1 MIDFTIKFIIGGI
14 IVIGIAIIMSIERKK
29 RNKPIHTNK
38 STNYNK
44 AKQKFETLKDKEI
57 KPISNWIFA
66 FPIIVFFLW
75 TIIYD
80 KLDKNENIQV
90 AQVNQNQTT
99 ITRAPTPEEE
109 KKYIDENSI
118 IKLGNEYHWNGIRES
133 DEILPV
139 TKALDLGCQND
150 FCRIEK
156 YFDYVKNIP
165 YEKGTPNQDKN
176 AVEVMKKW
184 KGDCDERA
192 GLLASMMIANG
203 YKIILVYS
211 EGHTFAAVNIP
222 NYETEER
229 RSYFEYKNEK
239 YYWAETTD
247 QRAVIGAYNGIEGK
261 KLKFAYNANEKKEIP
276 LNELQANIY
285 L

>member
-1 MIDFTIKFIIGGI
+1 MIDFTIKFIIVGI
-14 IVIGIAIIMSIERKK
+14 IVIGIAIILSIERKK
-29 RNKPIHTNK
+29 RNKPIYTNR
-38 STNYNK
+38 STNYEK
-44 AKQKFETLKDKEI
+44 AKQKLEKKEY
-57 KPISNWIFA
+57 KPVSNKIFIY
-66 FPIIVFFLW
+66 PVVFFLIVAW
-75 TIIYD
+75 YRNNNS
-80 KLDKNENIQV
+80 NENIQI

-99 ITRAPTPEEE
+99 ITKAPTPEEE
-109 KKYIDENSI
+109 EKKYINENSI

>member
-14 IVIGIAIIMSIERKK
+14 IIIGIAIIMSIERKK
-29 RNKPIHTNK
+29 RKKPIYTNR
-38 STNYNK
+38 STNYEK
-44 AKQKFETLKDKEI
+44 AKQRLEKKEY
-57 KPISNWIFA
+57 KPVSNKIFIY
-66 FPIIVFFLW
+66 PVIFFLIVAW
-75 TIIYD
+75 YRNNNS
-80 KLDKNENIQV
+80 NENIQV
-90 AQVNQNQTT
+90 EQVNQNQTT

-165 YEKGTPNQDKN
+165 YEKGTPNKDKN

-247 QRAVIGAYNGIEGK
+247 QKAVIGAYNGIEGK

-276 LNELQANIY
+276 LNELQANVY